1 MKLNGEAYM
10 KGFKRVCAGLTSF
23 LLACLL
29 LMTVYAA
36 KAENCPGGCAH
47 EAAVGTTHY
56 DSLAEAIAAAE
67 AGSTVALLTDV
78 TVSGGLTLDKALTL
92 DLGGKT
98 LTGQKTDN
106 TVFLTVTDALT
117 VKNGTVTMNGGSL
130 VKAEKGSVTL
140 EKTAA
145 FTASTV
151 SPVLQLQDSKA
162 ELMGTVSNESLGVAV
177 QVSGVGALTVS
188 GEAQVKSAQG
198 DAIAMEGAGS
208 LEISGGTLQAGENTL
223 VLNVEKDK
231 APELSVTGGTF
242 LPRNGETVVLRLG
255 EEAAAPLGFITG
267 GTFSKVPSDYLASN
281 CVTREN
287 SDATVTVIAR
297 YTITFQSGGGF
308 GTMIAMQ
315 FDSGAAVT
323 LPEST
328 FVAPDGKHFAAWEAG
343 DSAYAPGESLKT
355 DGDLTLTARWEAH
368 SGGKATCEKKAECDI
383 CGEKY
388 GKLAAHKL
396 EEVPYTAP
404 TCTASGN
411 NAHSKCSVCGGRF
424 VDGVKIS
431 LSALTIPEDGHE
443 WLNVEGLAATCE
455 TQGLRDHKQCE
466 NCGQL
471 RMDGSTVDREEL
483 IVPASGHVLIEVPS
497 VEASC
502 TQAGVRAHEYCTGCG
517 QHFLHGYAT
526 EQADLTTALAA
537 HVLSD
542 WQGDESYHW
551 KSCVDCDTV
560 FRLGGH
566 TDADQSGSCDEC
578 DAPMAAQKQEAP
590 AQKSGFG
597 WLWLLPLLI
606 ALAVAVLLV
615 LKKRK
620 TANV

>member
-1 MKLNGEAYM
+1 M
-10 KGFKRVCAGLTSF
+10 KGLKRVFAGLTSL

-36 KAENCPGGCAH
+36 MTENCPGGCAH
-47 EAAVGTTHY
+47 AAAVGTTHY

-67 AGSTVALLTDV
+67 EGGTVALLTDV

-106 TVFLTVTDALT
+106 AVFLTVTDELT
-117 VKNGTVTMNGGSL
+117 VKNGTVTMTGGSL
-130 VKAEKGSVTL
+130 VKAEKGTVTL
-140 EKTAA
+140 EKSAV

-151 SPVLQLQDSKA
+151 SPVLQLQDGKA
-162 ELMGTVSNESLGVAV
+162 ELMGTVTNESLGVAV
-177 QVSGVGALTVS
+177 QASGSSTLTVS
-188 GEAQVKSAQG
+188 GEAQIKSAQG

-208 LEISGGTLQAGENTL
+208 LEITGGTVQAGENALTL
-223 VLNVEKDK
+223 NIEKDK
-231 APELSVTGGTF
+231 TPELSVTGGTF
-242 LPRNGETVVLRLG
+242 LPQNGETVVLRLG
-255 EEAAAPLGFITG
+255 EEAAAPQGFIAG
-267 GTFSKVPSDYLASN
+267 GTFSKVPSDYIAAN

-287 SDATVTVIAR
+287 SDGTVTVVAR
-297 YTITFQSGGGF
+297 YKITFQSGDGS
-308 GTMIAMQ
+308 GTMTAIE
-315 FDSGAAVT
+315 FDSGAAIT
-323 LPEST
+323 LPESAFT
-328 FVAPDGKHFAAWEAG
+328 APDGKHFAAWEG
-343 DSAYAPGESLKT
+343 TDKTYAPGEQIKANE
-355 DGDLTLTARWEAH
+355 DLTLTARWEAH

-396 EEVPYTAP
+396 EEIPYTAS
-404 TCTASGN
+404 TCTTSGN

-466 NCGQL
+466 ACGQL
-471 RMDGSTVDREEL
+471 RLDGKTVTREEL
-483 IVPASGHVLIEVPS
+483 IVPASGHALIEVPS

-502 TQAGVRAHEYCTGCG
+502 TQAGVQAHEYCTGCG

-526 EQADLTTALAA
+526 EQAALTTALAA

-542 WQGDESYHW
+542 WQGDERYHW

-566 TDADQSGSCDEC
+566 VDADQSGSCDEC
-578 DAPMAAQKQEAP
+578 DGPMEVRKQEAP
-590 AQKSGFG
+590 AKKSGFG

-620 TANV
+620 TENA